1 MDENEKRQIAAETA
15 TLENIK
21 CEIEGLEN
29 VVKYLEQSLTIT
41 RELLKG
47 METERNYLE
56 KKIYGQVGGWTA
68 LER

>member
-56 KKIYGQVGGWTA
+56 KKIYGQVGGWD
-68 LER
+68 EG